1 MNSQTENGKRI
12 LRNAGALI
20 SGAVLIT
27 FTALVLYSVIMR
39 YFFSAPPMW
48 GEDIPK
54 LMFVWMIFIGA
65 GFAYLSG
72 ANIRM
77 TFVIDKFPPSL
88 RRVIEL
94 VMHFAIVAMLLVIMW
109 YSLPI
114 LRLTSNFTSLS
125 TGLSQGWTYWP
136 LPLGSAMLLLNE
148 FFRIRHLLRGGI
160 DLTREETPHG

>member
-1 MNSQTENGKRI
+1 VNSRAEKGKRF
-12 LRNAGALI
+12 LRNAGAML
-20 SGAVLIT
+20 SGVVLIT
-27 FTALVLYSVIMR
+27 FTALVLYSVILR

-77 TFVIDKFPPSL
+77 TFVIDRV
-88 RRVIEL
+88 RRGPRRAIEL
-94 VMHFAIVAMLLVIMW
+94 VMHFAIVAMLLVIIW
-109 YSLPI
+109 YSVPI

-160 DLTREETPHG
+160 DDTREETPHG